1 MIELIAPLILALLIL
16 VIFYVFDL
24 KLSIENDKV
33 DDDDDD
39 DETETPS
46 GETEIPSGETET
58 TSASSASDSTQH
70 SHTDYAAGIHSHDEY
85 ATTNDNDST
94 NNALENL
101 IFNFQRRSYERVNI
115 SDASNGDYCVQ
126 KSSSSFDC
134 SGIDGTYGAQDCLYL
149 GVNECNGLSTCSAF
163 YVNDASSNVQLC
175 EGNLWG
181 YDSNAANT
189 DTPWGGEDINDSR
202 TSDSVLDTALDDA
215 SGQTFDNTG
224 FTYSYISNYSVI

>member
-33 DDDDDD
+33 DDDDD
-39 DETETPS
+39 ETETPS
-46 GETEIPSGETET
+46 GETMD
-58 TSASSASDSTQH
+58 ASNNIHDHDYAEGSH
-70 SHTDYAAGIHSHDEY
+70 SHDEYVTGSHSHDEY

-101 IFNFQRRSYERVNI
+101 IFNFQRRSYTKVNI

-163 YVNDASSNVQLC
+163 YVNDASTNVQLC

-189 DTPWGGEDINDSR
+189 DTPWGGEDISGSR
-202 TSDSVLDTALDDA
+202 TDDLVLDTALDDA

-224 FTYSYISNYSVI
+224 LTYSYISNYSVI